1 MSLVLSESLKQ
12 PMAASTP
19 STLNEMIS
27 IFKQH
32 EDELQERNPQ
42 FVALVHSLLQKGVM
56 KGRQVGG
63 NFAPSLT
70 RSISRPTLN
79 CGSKDK
85 KKHAPP
91 SARVLELEEQV
102 RQLQN
107 TKLDQDTAVM
117 QQIVAEEEGISQETI
132 LPENAM
138 EDPAASYFDTCDD
151 CGLRHGIE
159 ERECHYCGE
168 VHEGCC
174 DL

>member
-1 MSLVLSESLKQ
+1 
-12 PMAASTP
+12 MAASTT

-42 FVALVHSLLQKGVM
+42 FVALVHSLLQKGAM
-56 KGRQVGG
+56 KRRGVGE
-63 NFAPSLT
+63 NFSPSLT
-70 RSISRPTLN
+70 QSISRPTLN

-85 KKHAPP
+85 KKHTPP

-107 TKLDQDTAVM
+107 TKLEQDTAVM

-132 LPENAM
+132 LPEAFK
-138 EDPAASYFDTCDD
+138 DDAAVHRVSYFDTCDD
-151 CGLRHGIE
+151 CGLRHGAE